1 VADHVDPA
9 TRSRIM
15 AAVHSENTT
24 PELAIRK
31 LVFAMGYRYRLHVAG
46 LPGRP
51 DLVFPGRR
59 KILFVNGCYW
69 HRHRNCRYATT
80 PKTNVEF
87 WLSKFEANL
96 RRDRANLK
104 ALRSLGW
111 QVLTIWQCQLKNPDK
126 LGKKID
132 AFLSR

>member
-87 WLSKFEANL
+87 WLLKFEANL

>member
-1 VADHVDPA
+1 
-9 TRSRIM
+9 M

-87 WLSKFEANL
+87 WLAKFEANV

>member
-1 VADHVDPA
+1 
-9 TRSRIM
+9 M

-87 WLSKFEANL
+87 WLLKFEANL

>member
-1 VADHVDPA
+1 MADHVDPA

>member
-1 VADHVDPA
+1 
-9 TRSRIM
+9 M